1 MPWVGPPQDRE
12 NPTEKVIPLWS
23 KFVIVELG
31 RGIMAGE
38 EVLEIHAFMLKDA
51 HAVFAL
57 SFWGSVQFKE
67 DLWGAGGPGARKVT
81 VCKVDAILSILHWWT
96 SERKEIQTSV
106 VIRDVQEGK
115 DQPEGEDIIHLLI
128 KEHEWN
134 RLIYLCERIS
144 RWPDSYLFRERAT
157 SRICFGQQ
165 NVYSWDVPSVLSFSR
180 N

>member
-1 MPWVGPPQDRE
+1 MV
-12 NPTEKVIPLWS
+12 PLWS

-38 EVLEIHAFMLKDA
+38 EVLEIHAFMWKDA

-67 DLWGAGGPGARKVT
+67 DLWGAGGPGAGNVT
-81 VCKVDAILSILHWWT
+81 VCKVDAILPISHWWT
-96 SERKEIQTSV
+96 RERKEIQTSV
-106 VIRDVQEGK
+106 VVRDIQEGK
-115 DQPEGEDIIHLLI
+115 RPAEGEDIMHLLI

-134 RLIYLCERIS
+134 CLIYLCERRS
-144 RWPDSYLFRERAT
+144 RWPDSHLLRERAT